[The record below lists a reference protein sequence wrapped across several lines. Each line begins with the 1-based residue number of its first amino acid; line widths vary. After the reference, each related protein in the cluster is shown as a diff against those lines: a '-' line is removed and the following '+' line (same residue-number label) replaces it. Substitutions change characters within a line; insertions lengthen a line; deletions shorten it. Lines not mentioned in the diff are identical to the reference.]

1 MRRLLAAL
9 AGALLA
15 ASGAA
20 PAATTFKIATTAPE
34 GTAWMDAMR
43 RAADDIS
50 RRTEGRA
57 QFAFYPG
64 GVMGNDKS
72 VLRKI
77 RVGQLQGGAL
87 GAGGLSEVYPDLGVY
102 GLPFNF
108 RSYAE
113 ADYVRSRMD
122 VQLLEGLKK
131 NGFIGFG
138 LTENGFAYLMSGHP
152 VRRVDDLKGHKVWVP
167 EGDPISAAGFQAVGV
182 SPVPLPLTD
191 VLTGLQ
197 TGLVDIVGT
206 SAVGAIALQWHTRVK
221 YLTDLPLSYLSGG
234 LVIERKAFEK
244 LSPADQAAVREV
256 LERNTA
262 ALNRRSR
269 EDGERAMKA
278 LQKQGIE
285 VVQPSREDLAGWTS
299 TVAQAMDR
307 LAGQPGTYSSEALK
321 TLRRHV
327 ADYRAGRRAP

>member
-1 MRRLLAAL
+1 V
-9 AGALLA
+9 
-15 ASGAA
+15 
-20 PAATTFKIATTAPE
+20 
-34 GTAWMDAMR
+34 
-43 RAADDIS
+43 
-50 RRTEGRA
+50 
-57 QFAFYPG
+57 QFTFYPG

-77 RVGQLQGGAL
+77 RVGQLQGGAI
-87 GAGGLSEVYPDLGVY
+87 GAGGLSDVYPDLAVY

-113 ADYVRSRMD
+113 ADYVRGKMD
-122 VQLLEGLKK
+122 AQLLDGLKK
-131 NGFIGFG
+131 SGFVGFG
-138 LTENGFAYLMSGHP
+138 LTENGFAYLLSGHP
-152 VRRVDDLKGHKVWVP
+152 VRRVEDLKGHKVWVP
-167 EGDPISAAGFQAVGV
+167 EGDPISAAAFQAVGV

-197 TGLVDIVGT
+197 TGLVDTVGT

-221 YLTDLPLSYLSGG
+221 YLADLPLSYLSGG

-262 ALNRRSR
+262 ELNRRSR

-285 VVQPSREDLAGWTS
+285 VLQPSREDVAGWTG
-299 TVAQAMDR
+299 TVGQAMDR
-307 LAGQPGTYSSEALK
+307 LAGQPGSFSVEILK

-327 ADYRAGRRAP
+327 ADYRAAHRAP

>member
-9 AGALLA
+9 ALVLLA
-15 ASGAA
+15 ALGTAQ
-20 PAATTFKIATTAPE
+20 AATTFKIATTAPE
-34 GTAWMDAMR
+34 GTAWMEAMR
-43 RAADDIS
+43 RGADEIG
-50 RRTEGRA
+50 RRTEGRV

-64 GVMGNDKS
+64 GVMGNDRS

-77 RVGQLQGGAL
+77 RAGQLQGGAI
-87 GAGGLSEVYPDLGVY
+87 GAGGLSEVYPELGVY

-113 ADYVRSRMD
+113 ADYVRSKMD
-122 VQLLEGLKK
+122 AGLLEGLKK
-131 NGFIGFG
+131 SGFVGFG
-138 LTENGFAYLMSGHP
+138 LSENGFAYLLSGHP
-152 VRRVDDLKGHKVWVP
+152 VRRVEDLKGHKVWVP
-167 EGDPISAAGFQAVGV
+167 EGDAISAAAFQAVGV

-197 TGLVDIVGT
+197 TGLVDTVGT
-206 SAVGAIALQWHTRVK
+206 SPVGAIALQWHTRVK
-221 YLTDLPLSYLSGG
+221 YLADLPLSYLCGG
-234 LVIERKAFEK
+234 LMIERKAFEK
-244 LSPADQAAVREV
+244 LGPGDQAAVREV

-262 ALNRRSR
+262 ELNRRSR

-285 VVQPSREDLAGWTS
+285 VIQPSREDVAGWTG
-299 TVAQAMDR
+299 TVGQAMDR
-307 LAGQPGTYSSEALK
+307 LAGQPGQYSAEILK

-327 ADYRAGRRAP
+327 ADYRAGRRGP

>member
-1 MRRLLAAL
+1 MRRLLAAF
-9 AGALLA
+9 ALCLLTV
-15 ASGAA
+15 SGVAT
-20 PAATTFKIATTAPE
+20 AATTFKIATTAPE
-34 GTAWMDAMR
+34 GTAWMEAMR
-43 RAADDIS
+43 RAADEIG
-50 RRTEGRA
+50 RRTDGRV
-57 QFAFYPG
+57 QFTFYPG

-77 RVGQLQGGAL
+77 RVGQLQGGAI
-87 GAGGLSEVYPDLGVY
+87 GAGGLSEAYPDLGVY

-108 RSYAE
+108 RSHAE
-113 ADYVRSRMD
+113 ADYVRGRMD
-122 VQLLEGLKK
+122 AALLEGLKK
-131 NGFIGFG
+131 SGFVGFG

-167 EGDPISAAGFQAVGV
+167 EGDTISAAAFQAVGV

-197 TGLVDIVGT
+197 TGLVDTVGT

-221 YLTDLPLSYLSGG
+221 YVADLPVAYLCGG

-244 LSPADQAAVREV
+244 LSPADQASVREV

-262 ALNRRSR
+262 ELNRRSR
-269 EDGERAMKA
+269 DDGERAMKA

-285 VVQPSREDLAGWTS
+285 LVQPSREDVAGWTS
-299 TVAQAMDR
+299 TVGKAMDG
-307 LAGQPGTYSSEALK
+307 LAGQPGSYSAEILK

-327 ADYRAGRRAP
+327 ADYRAGHRAP

>member
-1 MRRLLAAL
+1 MRRLLL
-9 AGALLA
+9 ACVLLLGALGGA
-15 ASGAA
+15 AGAA
-20 PAATTFKIATTAPE
+20 PLKIATTAPE
-34 GTAWMDAMR
+34 GSAWMQEMR
-43 RAADDIS
+43 RAATEIDK
-50 RRTEGRA
+50 RTGGRV
-57 QFAFYPG
+57 QFTFYPG

-77 RVGQLQGGAL
+77 RVGQLQGGAI
-87 GAGGLSEVYPDLGVY
+87 GAGGLSDVYPDLAVY

-113 ADYVRSRMD
+113 ADYVRGKMD
-122 VQLLEGLKK
+122 AQLLDGLKK
-131 NGFIGFG
+131 SGFVGFG
-138 LTENGFAYLMSGHP
+138 LTENGFAYLLSGHP
-152 VRRVDDLKGHKVWVP
+152 VRRVEDLKGHKVWVP
-167 EGDPISAAGFQAVGV
+167 EGDPISAAAFQAVGV
-182 SPVPLPLTD
+182 APVPLPLTD

-197 TGLVDIVGT
+197 TGLVDTVGT

-221 YLTDLPLSYLSGG
+221 YLADLPLSYLSGG

-244 LSPADQAAVREV
+244 LSPADQAVVREV

-262 ALNRRSR
+262 ELNRRSR

-285 VVQPSREDLAGWTS
+285 VLQPSREDVAGWTG
-299 TVAQAMDR
+299 TVGQAMDR
-307 LAGQPGTYSSEALK
+307 LAGQPGSFSVEILK

-327 ADYRAGRRAP
+327 ADYRAAHRAP